1 MLLHKSIP
9 QLEHISWML
18 NFHKDGILHIAHS
31 LLSILLHSISDYL
44 QMYCGS
50 CPCPRN
56 ARATG
61 DLGPAPL
68 PRSIGSVAIG
78 NERCQR
84 NGTSRKLTVPGEGFS
99 LLKTL
104 R

>member
-9 QLEHISWML
+9 QLEHISLML

-68 PRSIGSVAIG
+68 PRPLRQSAMRGV
-78 NERCQR
+78 
-84 NGTSRKLTVPGEGFS
+84 NGTSRNLTVPGEGFNRPS
-99 LLKTL
+99 SC
-104 R
+104 